1 MSDYQ
6 LIVIGAGPGGY
17 TAALQAAKRGLRTA
31 VVERR
36 EVGGT
41 CLNRGCIP
49 TKTLLH
55 ASQVYFDAKHSAP
68 IGVHVGEISVD
79 LGEMFAYK
87 RKVSAQ
93 LREGIETLLA
103 KAKVDVLAGTAVIS
117 APGTVVVTG
126 MDGESTTYTADHI
139 LAATGSVPLCPPIP
153 GLDLPDVLTSD
164 QLLEGTDALYDSIV
178 IMGGGVIG
186 VEFATF
192 YNNLGCQVTLVE
204 GASRLLPTMDKE
216 LGQNLG
222 QLLKKRGVEVLTS
235 AMVQRVEQG
244 ENGLVVTVEQKGKEK
259 QVAGQ
264 VVLCAIGRVPAW
276 EGLFAPELMPEQVG
290 KRLKVDET
298 YQTSIPTVYAI
309 GDLSAEIPLAHVASA
324 QAVACVNLLCGEDAQ
339 TDLNVVPS
347 CIYSSPEIAVVG
359 LTEAEAKEQG
369 IDAVTG
375 KCIMFRNARTMI
387 EDPGRCFM
395 KLVADKE
402 SHEILGAQLMCQHAS
417 DMISQIS
424 EAMVNHLTAEQMLRT
439 MRPHPSFEEAM
450 LEALEAL
457 TAKLQS

>member
-117 APGTVVVTG
+117 APGTVVVTET
-126 MDGESTTYTADHI
+126 DGESITYTADHI

-164 QLLEGTDALYDSIV
+164 QLLEGTDELYDSIV

-204 GASRLLPTMDKE
+204 GASRLLPTLDKE

-244 ENGLVVTVEQKGKEK
+244 ENGLVVTVKQKGKEK

-276 EGLFAPELMPEQVG
+276 EGLFAPELTPEQVG

-369 IDAVTG
+369 VAAVTG

>member
-103 KAKVDVLAGTAVIS
+103 KAKVDVLAGTAVIP

-126 MDGESTTYTADHI
+126 TDGESTTYTADHI

-153 GLDLPDVLTSD
+153 GLDLPGVLTSD
-164 QLLEGTDALYDSIV
+164 QLLEGTDELYDSIV

-186 VEFATF
+186 AEFATF

-204 GASRLLPTMDKE
+204 GASRLLPTLDKE

-259 QVAGQ
+259 QVTGQ

-276 EGLFAPELMPEQVG
+276 EGLFAPELTPEQVG

-369 IDAVTG
+369 IAAVTG

>member
-1 MSDYQ
+1 M
-6 LIVIGAGPGGY
+6 P
-17 TAALQAAKRGLRTA
+17 
-31 VVERR
+31 
-36 EVGGT
+36 
-41 CLNRGCIP
+41 
-49 TKTLLH
+49 
-55 ASQVYFDAKHSAP
+55 
-68 IGVHVGEISVD
+68 
-79 LGEMFAYK
+79 
-87 RKVSAQ
+87 
-93 LREGIETLLA
+93 
-103 KAKVDVLAGTAVIS
+103 
-117 APGTVVVTG
+117 
-126 MDGESTTYTADHI
+126 
-139 LAATGSVPLCPPIP
+139 
-153 GLDLPDVLTSD
+153 
-164 QLLEGTDALYDSIV
+164 
-178 IMGGGVIG
+178 
-186 VEFATF
+186 
-192 YNNLGCQVTLVE
+192 
-204 GASRLLPTMDKE
+204 
-216 LGQNLG
+216 
-222 QLLKKRGVEVLTS
+222 
-235 AMVQRVEQG
+235 
-244 ENGLVVTVEQKGKEK
+244 
-259 QVAGQ
+259 
-264 VVLCAIGRVPAW
+264 
-276 EGLFAPELMPEQVG
+276 PELTPEQVG

-324 QAVACVNLLCGEDAQ
+324 QAVACVNLLCGEDVQ

-369 IDAVTG
+369 IAAVTG

>member
-55 ASQVYFDAKHSAP
+55 ASQVYFDAKYSAP

-87 RKVSAQ
+87 RKVSGQ

-126 MDGESTTYTADHI
+126 TDGESTTYTADHI
-139 LAATGSVPLCPPIP
+139 LAATGSVPMCPPIP

-259 QVAGQ
+259 QVASQ

-276 EGLFAPELMPEQVG
+276 EGLFAPELTPEQVG

-369 IDAVTG
+369 VAAVTG

>member
-1 MSDYQ
+1 M
-6 LIVIGAGPGGY
+6 
-17 TAALQAAKRGLRTA
+17 
-31 VVERR
+31 
-36 EVGGT
+36 
-41 CLNRGCIP
+41 
-49 TKTLLH
+49 
-55 ASQVYFDAKHSAP
+55 
-68 IGVHVGEISVD
+68 
-79 LGEMFAYK
+79 
-87 RKVSAQ
+87 
-93 LREGIETLLA
+93 
-103 KAKVDVLAGTAVIS
+103 
-117 APGTVVVTG
+117 
-126 MDGESTTYTADHI
+126 
-139 LAATGSVPLCPPIP
+139 PLCPPIP

-276 EGLFAPELMPEQVG
+276 EGLFAPELTPEQVG

-309 GDLSAEIPLAHVASA
+309 GDLREP
-324 QAVACVNLLCGEDAQ
+324 AVRGGRPDR
-339 TDLNVVPS
+339 
-347 CIYSSPEIAVVG
+347 PE
-359 LTEAEAKEQG
+359 
-369 IDAVTG
+369 
-375 KCIMFRNARTMI
+375 R
-387 EDPGRCFM
+387 
-395 KLVADKE
+395 
-402 SHEILGAQLMCQHAS
+402 GAQLHLQQSGDRRGGADRGGGQGTGRRRS
-417 DMISQIS
+417 DR
-424 EAMVNHLTAEQMLRT
+424 QMHHVPQ
-439 MRPHPSFEEAM
+439 RPHYD
-450 LEALEAL
+450 
-457 TAKLQS
+457 